1 MPNGDALI
9 AVARRHVQQ
18 AEHRVARQKALIR
31 RLEEHK
37 HASSPSPSFLL
48 PHAEMVLVVLERS
61 LQMAREHLQ
70 LEITYHGRGPKTPMF
85 TAG

>member
-37 HASSPSPSFLL
+37 HASSPSFLL
-48 PHAEMVLVVLERS
+48 PHAETVLAVLERS